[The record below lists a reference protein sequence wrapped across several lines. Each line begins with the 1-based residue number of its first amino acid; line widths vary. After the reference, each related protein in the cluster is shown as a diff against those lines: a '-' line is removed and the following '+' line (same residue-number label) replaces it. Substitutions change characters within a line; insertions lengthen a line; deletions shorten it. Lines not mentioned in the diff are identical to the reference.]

1 MAESWRAKAKRY
13 ARGDFTKAE
22 LMGAVGVLLVDQAI
36 DIATFGRLSQL
47 KGKAFVR
54 VALPLVKRGGMMA
67 ARMAGGAVVTTG
79 GTGLG
84 VGRLLMRNPYLVGGA
99 AIYVGYQERE
109 RIKQLLDQGYE
120 FIEERLPTPSPPSP
134 GPLPGVEE
142 VIYGGMAARP
152 VSEFI
157 GAPPRIPKGFDPMTF
172 VRRKRKP
179 SKFNK
184 AVSAGM
190 KVVKRAKRYGGKGK
204 IKPAKSVFAMVTRLA
219 SAKKKKKKAPKSG
232 LRRRVW
238 NAMKGLR

>member
-1 MAESWRAKAKRY
+1 MARARVPTSKELAAFLVGHGIVDFVSGGALSRVERNALWKVLKKA
-13 ARGDFTKAE
+13 
-22 LMGAVGVLLVDQAI
+22 VP
-36 DIATFGRLSQL
+36 IAG
-47 KGKAFVR
+47 
-54 VALPLVKRGGMMA
+54 
-67 ARMAGGAVVTTG
+67 RMAVRTPVTMAGSARILAMRHPIAATAAV
-79 GTGLG
+79 
-84 VGRLLMRNPYLVGGA
+84 
-99 AIYVGYQERE
+99 IYVGYHERE
-109 RIKQLLDQGYE
+109 RIKQLLDQGYDI
-120 FIEERLPTPSPPSP
+120 IEERLPTPSPPSP

-232 LRRRVW
+232 IRRRIW

>member
-1 MAESWRAKAKRY
+1 MAGLSDFIVGGKLTATAKRGVIAVLKKVVPIA
-13 ARGDFTKAE
+13 AR
-22 LMGAVGVLLVDQAI
+22 GAVGVAPRALGTVGMVAMRHPFA
-36 DIATFGRLSQL
+36 AT
-47 KGKAFVR
+47 
-54 VALPLVKRGGMMA
+54 A
-67 ARMAGGAVVTTG
+67 AV
-79 GTGLG
+79 
-84 VGRLLMRNPYLVGGA
+84 
-99 AIYVGYQERE
+99 IYVGYHERE
-109 RIKQLLDQGYE
+109 RIKQLLDQGYDI
-120 FIEERLPTPSPPSP
+120 IEERLPTPSPPSP

-204 IKPAKSVFAMVTRLA
+204 IKPAKSVFAMVTKLA

-232 LRRRVW
+232 LRRRIW